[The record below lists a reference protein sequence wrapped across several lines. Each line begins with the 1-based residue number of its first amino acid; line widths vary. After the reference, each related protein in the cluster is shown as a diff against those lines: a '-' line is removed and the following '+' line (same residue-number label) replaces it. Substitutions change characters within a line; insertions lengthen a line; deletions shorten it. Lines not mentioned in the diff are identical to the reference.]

1 MPPLA
6 RRCGGLALALTAGL
20 LLAGCRSLP
29 AVDAELALALR
40 EADSPRRLSLLRAE
54 GERITGE
61 PFVGGNRV
69 SLLRDGEGA
78 LPALVAAIDGAQSTL
93 DIETYVFDARDG
105 LDLADHLVARAE
117 AGVEVNLLYD
127 AWGSI
132 DTPAAL
138 LERLR
143 AAGVHVVEFNPIA
156 ARSLFRDLGNHR
168 NHRKLLIADR
178 RVAITGGI
186 NISGVYLRRPSPPG
200 VDGDPD
206 RDPDHEHWRDTDIRV
221 EGPAV
226 ARYEQGFLESWAS
239 QHGPALAPRPALTLP
254 AAGELPVQVISNRP
268 SQSDHDVYRALLAAI
283 ALSRHSVHLTTGFF
297 VPTSA
302 LRHAL
307 RDAAK
312 RGVEVTLIVPSN
324 STSDY
329 AVDAGRAYYSDLLED
344 GVAIC
349 EYPEDRVLHAK
360 TAVIDGE
367 WVTIGSSNLDWRS
380 VVLNDELNTVILS
393 PAFGDRV
400 EAMFRVDRAH
410 ATPVDAARWAQRPFL
425 ERAREWRA
433 RLFRYLL

>member
-1 MPPLA
+1 MPRLA
-6 RRCGGLALALTAGL
+6 RLAGGLALLLGGALAL
-20 LLAGCRSLP
+20 SGCRSLP
-29 AVDAELALALR
+29 VVDAELALALR
-40 EADSPRRLSLLRAE
+40 DADVPQRLALLRKE

-61 PFVGGNRV
+61 PFIGGNRV
-69 SLLRDGEGA
+69 SLLRDGDGA
-78 LPALVAAIDGAQSTL
+78 LPALIAAIDGAETTL

-105 LDLADHLVARAE
+105 LDLADHLAARAA

-132 DTPAAL
+132 ATPAAL

-143 AAGVHVVEFNPIA
+143 VAGVRVVEFNPIA
-156 ARSLFRDLGNHR
+156 AGSLFRDLGNHR

-186 NISGVYLRRPSPPG
+186 NISGVYLRRRSLPG
-200 VDGDPD
+200 ADSNPDHDPD
-206 RDPDHEHWRDTDIRV
+206 REHWRDTDIRV

-226 ARYEQGFLESWAS
+226 TRYEQGFLESWAS
-239 QHGPALAPRPALTLP
+239 QHGPALAPRPALALA

-268 SQSDHDVYRALLAAI
+268 SQADHDVYRALLAAI

-312 RGVEVTLIVPSN
+312 RGVEVALIVPSN

-344 GVAIC
+344 GVAIH
-349 EYPEDRVLHAK
+349 EYPEDLVLHAK

-393 PAFGDRV
+393 PAFGSRV
-400 EAMFRVDRAH
+400 EAMFRVDLAQAR
-410 ATPVDAARWAQRPFL
+410 PVDAAHWAQRPFL
-425 ERAREWRA
+425 ERLREWRA
-433 RLFRYLL
+433 RLFKYLL